1 MQMYQTCLPPVPLYP
16 PGNLTSINQTILVPR
31 KVVQTSEDTRI
42 NVEVFPCIRD
52 GVPDTALFALS
63 DLDCVLVVI
72 S

>member
-1 MQMYQTCLPPVPLYP
+1 MQMSRTCLPPVPLYP
-16 PGNLTSINQTILVPR
+16 PGNLISINQTILAPR

-52 GVPDTALFALS
+52 GVPDTALVAFS
-63 DLDCVLVVI
+63 DLDCILVVT